1 MGWRLIDDPICEI
14 EEFDSIPMDCE
25 KCEFFYDCYEEEDK
39 DSTKSLLDIFQKL
52 CYNEYVKSFVLTSAS
67 FVNKWSR
74 ERSHLKLK
82 VATSAAAAHVK
93 AFCPSLQM

>member
-25 KCEFFYDCYEEEDK
+25 KCEFFYDCYEEDK

-52 CYNEYVKSFVLTSAS
+52 CYNKYVE
-67 FVNKWSR
+67 W
-74 ERSHLKLK
+74 
-82 VATSAAAAHVK
+82 
-93 AFCPSLQM
+93 